1 MPRPLLRR
9 RTLVLIPLSAVLA
22 ALPVWTASRSGPGP
36 GVIAAAMPTAMA
48 QAPAAAAPAAAGPY
62 GLPLADGSVRFLVMG
77 DTGRGDD
84 GQYQTADQMVA
95 AHAKFPYTFVI
106 MVGDN
111 IYGADAPADY
121 ASKFEKPYKVLEDA
135 GVKFYA
141 ALGNH
146 DNPNQRFYKLF
157 SMGGERFYTFRAS
170 PGGLGKLTS
179 GGVRFFALD
188 SNYIDK
194 PQLDWLEKELAGS
207 GSDWKIAFFH
217 HPLYSSGKT
226 HGSALESRAVLEPIF
241 QKYGVSVVLTGHDHI
256 YERIKPQNGIQH
268 WVVGSSGSLRK
279 GDLSRTNMTEKG
291 FDQDYA
297 FMLAEIA
304 GDDFHFA
311 ALSRTGAVV
320 DSGSV
325 SRPHVAEPSPSPK
338 PSPSPSLAPPSPS
351 PPPVAAS
358 SPSPSPKPSPSPA
371 AKKKPVPRR
380 TKRG

>member
-1 MPRPLLRR
+1 MAHTRPRR
-9 RTLVLIPLSAVLA
+9 RTLVPLALGFVLA
-22 ALPVWTASRSGPGP
+22 ALPVWTASRSAPGDAA
-36 GVIAAAMPTAMA
+36 IAAALPAVLA
-48 QAPAAAAPAAAGPY
+48 QAPAPPTAGPY
-62 GLPLADGSVRFLVMG
+62 GLPLVDGSVRFLVMG
-77 DTGRGDD
+77 DTGRGDS
-84 GQYQTADQMVA
+84 GQVETANQMVA
-95 AHAKFPYTFVI
+95 ARAKFPYSFVI

-111 IYGADAPADY
+111 IYGADSPADY
-121 ASKFEKPYKVLEDA
+121 VSKFEAPYKVLEDA

-157 SMGGERFYTFRAS
+157 NMGGERYYTFRAS
-170 PGGLGKLTS
+170 PGGLGKLSS

-188 SNYIDK
+188 SNYLDK
-194 PQLDWLEKELAGS
+194 PELDWLEKALSSS

-241 QKYGVSVVLTGHDHI
+241 LKYGVSVVLTGHDHI
-256 YERIKPQNGIQH
+256 YERIKPQSGIQH

-291 FDQDYA
+291 YDQDLV

-320 DSGSV
+320 DSGVV
-325 SRPHVAEPSPSPK
+325 SRPHVAEPSPSPQ
-338 PSPSPSLAPPSPS
+338 PTPTPAPSLAPPSPS
-351 PPPVAAS
+351 PSPLAA
-358 SPSPSPKPSPSPA
+358 PSPSPKPSPSPA
-371 AKKKPVPRR
+371 PKKKVPRKV
-380 TKRG
+380 KRG